1 MEQHLFQLS
10 LYLLPKSGELRLR
23 ASDLPSLKV
32 LLQKDGTQPGL
43 ELLAGSSSSE
53 QTMRTTNLSW
63 QRQAVGAG
71 SGGAKVPRV
80 PKDPGSGYGQ
90 TSLSSFYKMPHLP
103 YLLCPSFPLLP
114 FVHCCSHFPLL
125 PSLPIQGPLLIAHL
139 IPVDTTT
146 LGPSFPPFPSNFL
159 LFLLPPQITCNIGIS
174 HITV

>member
-43 ELLAGSSSSE
+43 KLLAGSSSSE
-53 QTMRTTNLSW
+53 QTTTRTTNLSW

-71 SGGAKVPRV
+71 SGGAKVPRM

-90 TSLSSFYKMPHLP
+90 TSLSSFYKTPHP
-103 YLLCPSFPLLP
+103 TLLCPSFPLLP

-146 LGPSFPPFPSNFL
+146 LGPSFPHFHLIFSFFCFL
-159 LFLLPPQITCNIGIS
+159 LKLPVI
-174 HITV
+174 

>member
-90 TSLSSFYKMPHLP
+90 TSLSSFYKMPHP
-103 YLLCPSFPLLP
+103 TLLTLSLFPIAAFCSLLFPFPIAALSAHPRSSSDCSPHPSG
-114 FVHCCSHFPLL
+114 HYHSG
-125 PSLPIQGPLLIAHL
+125 SQ
-139 IPVDTTT
+139 
-146 LGPSFPPFPSNFL
+146 FPP
-159 LFLLPPQITCNIGIS
+159 IS
-174 HITV
+174 I